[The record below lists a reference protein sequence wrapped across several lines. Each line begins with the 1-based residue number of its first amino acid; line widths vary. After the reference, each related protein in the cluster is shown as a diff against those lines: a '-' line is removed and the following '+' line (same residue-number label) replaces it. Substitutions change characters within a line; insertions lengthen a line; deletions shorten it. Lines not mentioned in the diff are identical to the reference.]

1 MIVIAVNQRAVERR
15 DTRRQLC
22 FKFETMRSIP
32 FTLFDASFLL
42 RCVKSFTPVLALK
55 TLWGVKKTYVD
66 MASPLRKERNG
77 TVGLHQNTTP
87 SYKNSLDSGQD
98 QPQQDIQNV
107 VDIRTVRV
115 SSIGFL
121 EKTWKEGRKKERP
134 AYTDSREEF
143 LWVTGTPGALLCSVG
158 HRPFRVAPEG
168 QRILFSEL
176 FL

>member
-1 MIVIAVNQRAVERR
+1 
-15 DTRRQLC
+15 
-22 FKFETMRSIP
+22 
-32 FTLFDASFLL
+32 
-42 RCVKSFTPVLALK
+42 
-55 TLWGVKKTYVD
+55 

-77 TVGLHQNTTP
+77 TDGLHQNATP
-87 SYKNSLDSGQD
+87 SNKNSLDSGQD

-134 AYTDSREEF
+134 VYTDSREEF

-176 FL
+176 FLWSTHSRLITFVSSFFGSSQGAKHRTKQSYRDLR